1 MAITVTLTEAANE
14 LGRRSEDERVTRLY
28 DVASELVTEYSR
40 GSTVPSQIQNEAMVR
55 CLGWLLRDNG
65 KSGGVKSQK
74 VNDLEVEYFSNQR
87 SALKQSGA
95 EALLSRFK
103 QRRAL

>member
-1 MAITVTLTEAANE
+1 MAITVTLAEAAQE
-14 LGRRSEDERVTRLY
+14 LGVRDDNKRVTRLY
-28 DVASELVTEYSR
+28 DVASELVNEYSR
-40 GSTVPSQIQNEAMVR
+40 ASMIPSQVQNEAMIR
-55 CLGWLLRDNG
+55 AMGWLLQNTG
-65 KSGGVKSQK
+65 KSGGLKSQK
-74 VNDLEVEYFSNQR
+74 VDDLEVEYFSNQR

>member
-1 MAITVTLTEAANE
+1 MAITLTLSETAQE
-14 LGRRSEDERVTRLY
+14 LGLREEDKRFSRLY
-28 DVASELVTEYSR
+28 DVASELVNEYSR
-40 GSTVPSQIQNEAMVR
+40 ASTVPSHIQNEAMVR

-65 KSGGVKSQK
+65 KSGGLKSQK
-74 VNDLEVEYFSNQR
+74 VDDLEVEYFSNQR